1 VTLPSSTTALPF
13 TNDRTGK
20 IASVQGRGID
30 LVLIFVVAFLS
41 LIALIVWLDN
51 AEGITGNGVFKA
63 IQAKPWIADPATAR
77 LDPSNYLYFPFV
89 GAFCRL
95 LDLIDV
101 FPGDPRRQ
109 ITIVN
114 AFSAALCLCAVYVV
128 VREITQ
134 HRLVAWLAVLFQFA
148 CAFFL
153 NLAISNEDIMPAY
166 ALLFASMALAC
177 VWFVE
182 PTRRRVAVV
191 AILFT
196 IAWMFEWRL
205 IFPTL
210 PAMLLA
216 LGLGPGRALQRLGR
230 IVLFLCAMIATAW
243 ITVTL
248 WGSHLNN
255 VPSVLDLLW
264 TGKGVVSGWAG
275 FAWRKIGFLWMGMGE
290 YLVGGRNISDFDAI
304 FLMWRELL
312 ISSALIFFLGT
323 GALIILWRN
332 RQAVDARVL
341 AAVFGIT
348 FGAGEFL
355 NLYSQPQDPQMQIN
369 VMAWLTIAWALVIAY
384 AMRLRPVITFAT
396 CLAFS
401 AALLSYN
408 IWQLL
413 PLRGFDTAWR
423 LSLDR
428 IERSADPARTVFLL
442 HGFEPTISKMF
453 YHWDGEWNYFATLGP
468 SPSPQTKFKVLALVS
483 GPVNKSKLAPKE
495 LADDLQHQI
504 EKVMDLGYDV
514 IASDIWDWDLARVE
528 SSLSTVADREKAEAI
543 YRMLHSKFTGTPAFS
558 DPLAGSFFKIQ
569 RASRENE
576 K

>member
-1 VTLPSSTTALPF
+1 VTLPSSTAALPF
-13 TNDRTGK
+13 TNHRTSK
-20 IASVQGRGID
+20 IASAQGRGID
-30 LVLIFVVAFLS
+30 LILIFAITFLA

-51 AEGITGNGVFKA
+51 AEGITGNGIFKA
-63 IQAKPWIADPATAR
+63 VQAKPWIATPAAAR

-89 GAFCRL
+89 GMFCRL

-109 ITIVN
+109 ITIIN
-114 AFSAALCLCAVYVV
+114 AFSAALCLCAVYIV
-128 VREITQ
+128 VRKIT
-134 HRLVAWLAVLFQFA
+134 HRRLVAWLAVLFQFA

-182 PTRRRVAVV
+182 PTRWRVAVV
-191 AILFT
+191 AALFT

-205 IFPTL
+205 MFPTL
-210 PAMLLA
+210 PAMLFA
-216 LGLGPGRALQRLGR
+216 LGLGPGRVLQRLGR
-230 IVLFLCAMIATAW
+230 IVLFFGAMVATAW
-243 ITVTL
+243 VTVAL
-248 WGSHLNN
+248 WGPQPNN

-275 FAWRKIGFLWMGMGE
+275 FTWRKIGFLWMGMSE
-290 YLVGGRNISDFDAI
+290 YLAGGRNTHEFDAI
-304 FLMWRELL
+304 FLMWRELV
-312 ISSALIFFLGT
+312 IASAMILFLGS

-332 RQAVDARVL
+332 RRSVDARVL

-369 VMAWLTIAWALVIAY
+369 VMAWLTIAWALVIAC
-384 AMRLRPVITFAT
+384 ALRWRPAITFVT

-408 IWQLL
+408 LWQLL
-413 PLRGFDTAWR
+413 PLRGLDTAWR

-453 YHWDGEWNYFATLGP
+453 YHWDGQWNYFETLGP
-468 SPSPQTKFKVLALVS
+468 SPSPQTKFKILALVS

-495 LADDLQHQI
+495 LADDLQQQI

-514 IASDIWDWDLARVE
+514 VASDIWNWDLAHVE
-528 SSLSTVADREKAEAI
+528 SSLSTVANKEKAEAI
-543 YRMLHSKFTGTPAFS
+543 HQMLHSKFTGTPAFS
-558 DPLAGSFFKIQ
+558 DPLAGSFFRIQ
-569 RASRENE
+569 RASKENE